1 MNKERLDERLQAY
14 LETLYPERSSIS
26 VTCLEE
32 INMGW
37 ETELYTLE
45 VDSTINGEQINEKRV
60 LRVFQGDGAGRKS
73 AKEYHLM
80 RKLGMVDYP
89 VPRVYGYEPSGETL
103 GKPFILMERVMGKT
117 LGETY
122 RNESPEEIRRGVDR
136 LMMLFARLHLLDVTP
151 FKGITELPCHDDP
164 VQDSLDRY
172 RTTAQG
178 QLQWL
183 KPVVDWLTER
193 KPYIEPVPQSVL
205 HMDFH
210 GMNVMMREDGS
221 EAVIDW
227 GASRIGDHRMDLGW
241 TLLLHTTFGGEVYRD
256 LILASYSEHSG
267 RKVEDIEYFEAM
279 AATRRIIDFAT
290 TMEGGAGSLGL
301 RPDVVEMMKD
311 SKGHYRRVHEVLTE
325 KTGITLDEFV
335 EALDSL

>member
-1 MNKERLDERLQAY
+1 MDKQRLHGQLVAY
-14 LETLYPERSSIS
+14 LESLYPERSSVS
-26 VTCLEE
+26 VTNLDE

-45 VDSTINGEQINEKRV
+45 VDSTINGEQFNEKKV

-80 RKLGMVDYP
+80 RKLDIVGYP
-89 VPRVYGYEPSGETL
+89 VPRVYGYESSGKTI

-117 LGETY
+117 LDETY
-122 RNESPEEIRRGVDR
+122 RNESPELRRGVDR
-136 LMMLFARLHLLDVTP
+136 LMPLFAQLHRLDVTP
-151 FKGITELPCHDDP
+151 FKDIAELPSHDDP
-164 VQDSLDRY
+164 VQDSLDWY
-172 RTTAQG
+172 RRAAQG

-183 KPVVDWLTER
+183 RPVVDWLTER
-193 KPYIEPVPQSVL
+193 KPYIDQGPQSVL

-210 GMNVMMREDGS
+210 GMNVIMREDGS

-241 TLLLHTTFGGEVYRD
+241 TLLLHTTLGGEVYRD

-267 RKVEDIEYFEAM
+267 NKVEDIEYFEAM

-290 TMEGGAGSLGL
+290 TMESGAGSVGL
-301 RPDVVEMMKD
+301 RPDVVEMMKQY
-311 SKGHYRRVHEVLTE
+311 KRHYRRVHDVLTE

-335 EALDSL
+335 